1 MEMMILTLNR
11 TPVFS
16 VTVTH
21 LGWVEVEVGLRS
33 TDCDGL
39 LWGSQAGGGA
49 IGGEVGAGVVEDAV
63 VSERELA
70 Q

>member
-1 MEMMILTLNR
+1 MILTLNW

-16 VTVTH
+16 VTVPH
-21 LGWVEVEVGLRS
+21 LSWVEVEIGLRS
-33 TDCDGL
+33 TDCDRL

-49 IGGEVGAGVVEDAV
+49 VGGEVGAGVVEDAV
-63 VSERELA
+63 VAERELA

>member
-1 MEMMILTLNR
+1 MTILTLNW

-16 VTVTH
+16 VTVSH

-33 TDCDGL
+33 TDCDRL

-49 IGGEVGAGVVEDAV
+49 VGGEVGAGVVEDAV
-63 VSERELA
+63 VAERELA